1 MLLIINQVLFNV
13 FFVIKDQSTHTLIPR
28 QPVPLVRKTNQMLTS
43 YEQRLKKSP
52 SPEIICLGEESEE
65 EEETKTNK
73 SYNNNFS
80 VPNKAVS
87 THQTTNVRVVP
98 TSSTPMPTQR
108 LICEFCLVKF
118 SGGLVLS
125 SLMNHLKQYHSI
137 TNPRELSEI
146 IKRALL
152 KNQQSQINT

>member
-1 MLLIINQVLFNV
+1 M
-13 FFVIKDQSTHTLIPR
+13 K
-28 QPVPLVRKTNQMLTS
+28 KT
-43 YEQRLKKSP
+43 P
-52 SPEIICLGEESEE
+52 SPEIICLGEESDEE
-65 EEETKTNK
+65 EEKKVNNK
-73 SYNNNFS
+73 SYNNNFN
-80 VPNKAVS
+80 VPNK
-87 THQTTNVRVVP
+87 TIPTQQTTNVRVVP
-98 TSSTPMPTQR
+98 TSSSPMPTQR

-118 SGGLVLS
+118 TGGLVLS